1 MVEDPNKISVEKYE
15 EIQALGSDP
24 DIVTKA
30 KDWYQNTVLTNVP
43 PLWKARGTGTGGL
56 QFGVNIGGGTAKDI
70 TYRENIKV
78 KVTEFDLNDEAQTG
92 EVDASGYMALTPNL
106 RGKGYADAG
115 SQNKYDIHALAVVD
129 GKLHAKKVVSEGAS
143 FVSLDSGRKYTTAL
157 EPLLVQEWDAL
168 PAETKALAIK
178 RLQEQGLDPNQMIST
193 LSDALSEE
201 ELAVS
206 SQQGYTSDQS
216 LWDRGLE
223 AAKLGGMSE
232 QDYIDEVGERPK
244 A

>member
-1 MVEDPNKISVEKYE
+1 
-15 EIQALGSDP
+15 
-24 DIVTKA
+24 
-30 KDWYQNTVLTNVP
+30 
-43 PLWKARGTGTGGL
+43 
-56 QFGVNIGGGTAKDI
+56 
-70 TYRENIKV
+70 
-78 KVTEFDLNDEAQTG
+78 
-92 EVDASGYMALTPNL
+92 MALTPNL

-178 RLQEQGLDPNQMIST
+178 RLQEQGLDPNEMIST
-193 LSDALSEE
+193 LSDALTEE

-206 SQQGYTSDQS
+206 SQQGVTSDQKQ
-216 LWDRGLE
+216 WD
-223 AAKLGGMSE
+223 KLSSTLKDQGMS
-232 QDYIDEVGERPK
+232 DEDIVASIGERPN